1 MEAIHLLWLLKAGI
15 INILIYYRMNISNYI
30 ICSNEEVMKGAKIL
44 TNINDVPDEVK
55 IALKQA
61 TLQKL
66 RNDRNKLLIDTDKYM
81 VIPDLPDINHD
92 KIEQLKVYRQQLRDY
107 MNNLPNINGFDDI
120 IPPFPIKPEFIK

>member
-1 MEAIHLLWLLKAGI
+1 
-15 INILIYYRMNISNYI
+15 MNISNYI
-30 ICSNEEVMKGAKIL
+30 ICSNEEVMNGAKIL